1 MNLNADNTEE
11 VAGEGK
17 SSLFFEVTRKI
28 ILAAVGAAV
37 VVQDEISGF
46 VDNLAERGEIAEQD
60 ARRLLKEVQEHR
72 EKLLKEKRAR
82 REQYHPRAATKKDI
96 EDLTARIAD
105 LNRQIE
111 ELRKGSPES
120 TV

>member
-37 VVQDEISGF
+37 VVQCI
-46 VDNLAERGEIAEQD
+46 
-60 ARRLLKEVQEHR
+60 
-72 EKLLKEKRAR
+72 
-82 REQYHPRAATKKDI
+82 KD
-96 EDLTARIAD
+96 
-105 LNRQIE
+105 
-111 ELRKGSPES
+111 
-120 TV
+120 